1 MKRRNFFLL
10 FIGTIGLSLK
20 KIYGGIMGKILI
32 TSSKA
37 PKAIGPYSIG
47 IKAGKLIFLSG
58 QIPIDPETGELI
70 SGPIEAQAERVLL
83 NIKGIL
89 EENGLSMDNVVK
101 STVFLADMNDFQKMN
116 EVYSKFFKAPYPA
129 RSTVQ
134 VARLPRDVKIEIEVI
149 AITE

>member
-1 MKRRNFFLL
+1 MKRRSFFLL
-10 FIGTIGLSLK
+10 FFGTIGLSLK
-20 KIYGGIMGKILI
+20 KIYGGIMEKVSI

-47 IKAGKLIFLSG
+47 IKAGKFIFLSG
-58 QIPIDPETGELI
+58 QIPIDPETGELVT
-70 SGPIEAQAERVLL
+70 GPIEAQAERVLL

-101 STVFLADMNDFQKMN
+101 ATVFLADMNDFQKMN

-129 RSTVQ
+129 RSAVQ

-149 AITE
+149 AIAE